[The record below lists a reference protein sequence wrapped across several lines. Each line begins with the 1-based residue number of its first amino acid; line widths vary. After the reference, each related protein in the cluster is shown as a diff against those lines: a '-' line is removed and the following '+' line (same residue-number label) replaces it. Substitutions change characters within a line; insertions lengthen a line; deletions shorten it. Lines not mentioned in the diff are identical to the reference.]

1 MAIWISF
8 FAKFL
13 LEYLPISLLGANR
26 LLTDLQEF
34 FAGYNTAV
42 ISRHGHAF

>member
-26 LLTDLQEF
+26 PLTDLQEF
-34 FAGYNTAV
+34 FAGYSIAV
-42 ISRHGHAF
+42 ISHCGHAF